1 MGYGSYSH
9 DAHVAL
15 TSSRATGAVEAFRQS
30 TCHPMMSPLGL
41 GKRLSRDSDAHPNSL
56 AIIFALDVSGSMGE
70 IPRKL
75 ATETLPTFMKT
86 LLDAGVADPQVM
98 FMAIGHAVSDGAP
111 LQVGQ
116 FESTA
121 ELMDQWL
128 TWMFLEG
135 GGAGGNESYELAM
148 YVAARHT
155 DIDCLRKRKHKG
167 YLFIT
172 GDEPPNTAVVAAHVK
187 NLLGEGLAADI
198 SLEEMIKETLES
210 YEVFFLIP
218 DGKRGSTIAPLW
230 RPYLGDRVIT
240 METPDDT
247 GLVAAGLVSLVEGKS
262 PNLHGLVARYRAAG
276 VEPHRCEIVTRSLEG
291 FARTIGRE

>member
-1 MGYGSYSH
+1 MGYGLYSH

-15 TSSRATGAVEAFRQS
+15 TSSRSTSGTEAFRQS
-30 TCHPMMSPLGL
+30 SCHPMMSPQGLGL
-41 GKRLSRDSDAHPNSL
+41 RQSRDSEAHPASL

-86 LLDAGVADPQVM
+86 LLDAGVADPQVL
-98 FMAIGHAVSDGAP
+98 FMAIGNAVGDSAP
-111 LQVGQ
+111 LQIGQ
-116 FESTA
+116 FESSA

-135 GGAGGNESYELAM
+135 GGGGGNEAYELAM

-155 DIDCLRKRKHKG
+155 DVDCVKKRQHKG

-172 GDEPPNTAVVAAHVK
+172 GDEPPNAAVVASQVSR
-187 NLLGEGLAADI
+187 LIGDSLDADI
-198 SLEEMIKETLES
+198 PLDAMIAETSQS
-210 YEVFFLIP
+210 YEIFFLIP
-218 DGKRGSTIAPLW
+218 DPQRGAAQSPLW
-230 RPYLGDRVIT
+230 RPHFGDRVIV

-247 GLVAAGLVSLVEGKS
+247 GLVAAGLVSLVEGQS
-262 PNLHGLVARYRAAG
+262 ADLHHLVARYRQAG
-276 VEPHRCEIVTRSLEG
+276 VDAQRCEAVTRSLEG
-291 FARTIGRE
+291 FARTLGRL